1 MGLLKFRVDFCVSA
15 ESVRAQY
22 ADAANT
28 FTSGFC
34 PSATTFLPVASIYL
48 VLATTPLTLLI

>member
-22 ADAANT
+22 ADAANIS
-28 FTSGFC
+28 TSGFY
-34 PSATTFLPVASIYL
+34 PSATAFLPVASIHL
-48 VLATTPLTLLI
+48 VLATMPLTLLV